1 MNSILKNSA
10 LVTIF
15 YLAMAT
21 TVQAAQLDSNVVAN
35 VKTVKSQNLI
45 AQMHPRSRFD
55 ATRTRP
61 FIDEMILL
69 HMQMVDAAQRAMQSS
84 DTEIKKMAEETMKSS
99 NARINSLMEMRRR
112 FLENPDKG

>member
-1 MNSILKNSA
+1 
-10 LVTIF
+10 
-15 YLAMAT
+15 MAT
-21 TVQAAQLDSNVVAN
+21 TVQATQPNSNAIAN
-35 VKTVKSQNLI
+35 VNTVKSQNLI
-45 AQMHPRSRFD
+45 AQMYPRSRFD

-84 DTEIKKMAEETMKSS
+84 DTEIKKMAEETMKFS
-99 NARINSLMEMRRR
+99 NARINSLMEMRRS